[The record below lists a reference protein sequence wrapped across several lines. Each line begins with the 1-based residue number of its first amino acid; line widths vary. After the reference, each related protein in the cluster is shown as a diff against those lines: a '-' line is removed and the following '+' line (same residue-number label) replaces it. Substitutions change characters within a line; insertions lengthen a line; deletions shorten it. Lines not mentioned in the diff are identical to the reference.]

1 MRKATMSKEE
11 IFEVVESV
19 IKQVSHNSP
28 SPETIERLREIN
40 EKINDIESMLLAH
53 SKDENSILKG
63 IQESVDNV
71 ITDQTVKHREI
82 EDQLKDIKP
91 IRDGL
96 TAANTIKKGIL
107 WISGFIAGVS
117 LIIISIKQLSK

>member
-1 MRKATMSKEE
+1 MKKATMSKEE

-40 EKINDIESMLLAH
+40 EKINYIESMLSTRAE
-53 SKDENSILKG
+53 DENSILKG
-63 IQESVDNV
+63 IQESVAHI

-82 EDQLKDIKP
+82 EAQLKDIKP
-91 IRDGL
+91 LRDGL
-96 TAANTIKKGIL
+96 VAAGTIRNGVL
-107 WISGFIAGVS
+107 WVSGFIVGVTAIVYS
-117 LIIISIKQLSK
+117 WKQILR